1 MKLQVKS
8 NFSFSKLAK
17 EMPNILKKYSEG
29 AGKGAASG
37 IKNALEKGSYDRL
50 KDSTTD
56 IRRRGQSP
64 SARFM
69 KTNSKKPLIHTGRLR
84 DSIRQ
89 GKDGVKMLEYGV
101 DQNDGFK
108 VASSVFSRKFHTV
121 VTTVAPRPFI
131 DKGLEVESPESKKA
145 LEDLSKNI
153 EKAIR
158 K

>member
-108 VASSVFSRKFHTV
+108 VASSGFSRKFHTV
-121 VTTVAPRPFI
+121 GKKVPHRPFI
-131 DKGLEVESPESKKA
+131 NEGLAAKTPESLQA
-145 LEDLSKNI
+145 EIDLFKNMRR
-153 EKAIR
+153 AIR